1 MVRVSPPRRCDFSG
15 TPPMKALLVS
25 TAAVAM
31 IAASGA
37 AHAQSGVT
45 LGNPAYGGTGCPA
58 GSVSAAL
65 SPDATSLSLL
75 FDQYVVEAGASV
87 GRSFDRKSCNI
98 AIPVHVPNG
107 YSVSVLSIDYRGYN
121 MLPRRATSQFS
132 VEYFFAGRRGPMFTR
147 TFNGALDSDFL
158 LNNTLVAEAMVWSRC
173 GEDVI
178 LRTNS
183 SMRVQ
188 TSGGQDAIATV
199 DSQDVSAAL
208 VYHLQW
214 RRC

>member
-1 MVRVSPPRRCDFSG
+1 
-15 TPPMKALLVS
+15 MKALMIS
-25 TAAVAM
+25 TAAVALV
-31 IAASGA
+31 AAAGS
-37 AHAQSGVT
+37 AHAQSGVA
-45 LGNPAYGGTGCPA
+45 LGTPAYGGTGCPA

-65 SPDATSLSLL
+65 SPDNTSLSLL
-75 FDQYVVEAGASV
+75 FDQYVVEAGQSV

-107 YSVSVLSIDYRGYN
+107 YSVSVLEIDYRGYN
-121 MLPRRATSQFS
+121 SLPRSAQSQFN
-132 VEYFFAGRRGPMFTR
+132 VEYFFAGRQGPRFTR
-147 TFNGALDSDFL
+147 TFNGAMDSDFL
-158 LNNTLVAEAMVWSRC
+158 LNNTLVASAVTWSAC

-188 TSGGQDAIATV
+188 TRGGADAMATV
-199 DSQDVSAAL
+199 DSQDVNAAL

-214 RRC
+214 RRCR